1 MSTTGSTK
9 KNLRIAEDIVFIG
22 AFVFILYD
30 LVTTYGLYMYRSIQG
45 KGYLGAL
52 IEPFKTHQYYISA
65 VSLIIIINTTLVLW
79 EVFSF
84 VVQLLGE
91 ERKRGHHTKIRYRLI
106 FQKVAV
112 HYKSSFLAMLVGQL
126 LPKVVIVH
134 MFWVWLPHFQW
145 LRPFTVDL
153 AWYSWIYGYLC
164 WEFAAWI
171 FHYTSHRVR
180 LLWCFHSPHHGASE
194 INMTVNWI
202 HFFAESYYSTLVR
215 LIVLTM
221 FGVNPEMFGVVIAID
236 SAWGIFIHV
245 SERVLTDGRLGFI
258 QYVLITPA
266 HHRVHHAKNHLYLDT
281 NFANVLPIWDW
292 LFGTL
297 QPIKAEVRAEYGLLR
312 DLDATNFSDLYLGEL
327 LLLYSD
333 VKNAKGIRNKLLYL
347 YRPPGW
353 TPDTSG
359 QTAPILRQAFAA
371 AHPGIAQT
379 SRDRLLGW
387 LRSRFGNEQTPSQT
401 IEVPAVPAAAEIN

>member
-1 MSTTGSTK
+1 
-9 KNLRIAEDIVFIG
+9 
-22 AFVFILYD
+22 
-30 LVTTYGLYMYRSIQG
+30 
-45 KGYLGAL
+45 
-52 IEPFKTHQYYISA
+52 
-65 VSLIIIINTTLVLW
+65 
-79 EVFSF
+79 
-84 VVQLLGE
+84 
-91 ERKRGHHTKIRYRLI
+91 
-106 FQKVAV
+106 
-112 HYKSSFLAMLVGQL
+112 
-126 LPKVVIVH
+126 
-134 MFWVWLPHFQW
+134 
-145 LRPFTVDL
+145 
-153 AWYSWIYGYLC
+153 
-164 WEFAAWI
+164 
-171 FHYTSHRVR
+171 
-180 LLWCFHSPHHGASE
+180 
-194 INMTVNWI
+194 MTVNWI

-245 SERVLTDGRLGFI
+245 SERVLTDGRVGFI